1 MKLNKWMKIR
11 SFSMASKIAA
21 LTNSVCEK
29 EKESK
34 EDVLGLINVV
44 LSFKFPTER
53 RNLVLIGSR

>member
-1 MKLNKWMKIR
+1 
-11 SFSMASKIAA
+11 MASKIAA
-21 LTNSVCEK
+21 LRNSVYEK

-34 EDVLGLINVV
+34 KDVLGLINVV